1 MSAPDRTA
9 SGGFDIGPRNIG
21 ALEHQ
26 RLAEIASGCISKPVP
41 EIDLRGAP
49 ALPQRSKAPGAMRVV
64 SGGAPAVLM
73 SISAR

>member
-49 ALPQRSKAPGAMRVV
+49 ALPQRSKAPSAMRVV
-64 SGGAPAVLM
+64 SGGAPAILM